1 MKNNY
6 TKKGVTLIELLI
18 AMVILSSVI
27 LAYIGIFGNIT
38 KSLTFSK
45 ARMLAS
51 SLAQE
56 KISILKGTLYY
67 RILITKTPAY
77 LTDFSPPVPYDTDYY
92 PPEEILEGGQN
103 FKRYTYVQ
111 VVQEVNGNLQ
121 TFPPTTPE
129 IGMKLITVTVVWQQ
143 QADSKKVEM
152 RTIATNPDT
161 KMYDA
166 SIIGNVRN
174 AQTFTNIP
182 NATALIA
189 ENATWSDMTDNSGN
203 YSIALLNGNYTLEVS
218 AWGYFSASRAISI
231 GPNQTI
237 TQNFDLSPMS
247 SGTVYG
253 EAWLNDHLVIS
264 QVVASTETP
273 SYNQEYVELFNP
285 TTYTWQ
291 MAVDEY
297 DPVIGLKYQGPSPA
311 PLEDIHLIYYTK
323 YIPLS
328 SYYLIANTT
337 TITSCGVT
345 KTADA
350 VFMVSTNVIKCR
362 EDDSEAA
369 GGVGIYRVSDGS
381 WIDVVGWDW
390 NLGAKSAPIFETDGI
405 NQNQGFEKGEQY
417 TRRSRPTGVITGA
430 GRCYDSNNNNIDFV
444 DTRPLIYPPKNSTDS
459 ESIGAGVPAIGAM
472 VTANDGLSTIAIAKI
487 TGSPPVSWFNLVTV
501 ATGTWTVIISSNSN
515 GLEISSVT
523 VRPNISTGVPNGS
536 TNPPWQVSGYNASIL
551 SNELTEG
558 YISGKV
564 TNVFGNVISPPITVD
579 AGYLSVQVNSA
590 GYYFVKIATGIY
602 NVTANPGN
610 LDPRYVSST
619 IDSVEVKIG
628 SVTSGINF
636 ILPQGGKVSGF
647 VTRDGIN
654 PIPDIVMTA
663 ELANGYIKGESISET
678 NGKFQI
684 INLSTGIYYIKPVL
698 SSKEMSTPAV
708 STVTVTVGSS
718 VFADTFT
725 ISGCLGTISGT
736 VTASG
741 KPIKTGVLII
751 ASTSTIPGTPPV
763 LNLSMLAATPHY
775 ASNSYETGTY
785 ILEVIGSSTTK
796 YNVYAYYVIMSD
808 TGPAIY
814 PASQSNITVLPGQ
827 DTPGVNFSW

>member
-1 MKNNY
+1 
-6 TKKGVTLIELLI
+6 
-18 AMVILSSVI
+18 
-27 LAYIGIFGNIT
+27 
-38 KSLTFSK
+38 
-45 ARMLAS
+45 
-51 SLAQE
+51 
-56 KISILKGTLYY
+56 
-67 RILITKTPAY
+67 
-77 LTDFSPPVPYDTDYY
+77 
-92 PPEEILEGGQN
+92 
-103 FKRYTYVQ
+103 
-111 VVQEVNGNLQ
+111 
-121 TFPPTTPE
+121 
-129 IGMKLITVTVVWQQ
+129 
-143 QADSKKVEM
+143 
-152 RTIATNPDT
+152 
-161 KMYDA
+161 
-166 SIIGNVRN
+166 
-174 AQTFTNIP
+174 
-182 NATALIA
+182 
-189 ENATWSDMTDNSGN
+189 
-203 YSIALLNGNYTLEVS
+203 
-218 AWGYFSASRAISI
+218 
-231 GPNQTI
+231 
-237 TQNFDLSPMS
+237 
-247 SGTVYG
+247 
-253 EAWLNDHLVIS
+253 
-264 QVVASTETP
+264 
-273 SYNQEYVELFNP
+273 
-285 TTYTWQ
+285 
-291 MAVDEY
+291 
-297 DPVIGLKYQGPSPA
+297 
-311 PLEDIHLIYYTK
+311 
-323 YIPLS
+323 
-328 SYYLIANTT
+328 
-337 TITSCGVT
+337 
-345 KTADA
+345 
-350 VFMVSTNVIKCR
+350 
-362 EDDSEAA
+362 
-369 GGVGIYRVSDGS
+369 
-381 WIDVVGWDW
+381 
-390 NLGAKSAPIFETDGI
+390 
-405 NQNQGFEKGEQY
+405 
-417 TRRSRPTGVITGA
+417 
-430 GRCYDSNNNNIDFV
+430 
-444 DTRPLIYPPKNSTDS
+444 
-459 ESIGAGVPAIGAM
+459 
-472 VTANDGLSTIAIAKI
+472 
-487 TGSPPVSWFNLVTV
+487 
-501 ATGTWTVIISSNSN
+501 
-515 GLEISSVT
+515 
-523 VRPNISTGVPNGS
+523 
-536 TNPPWQVSGYNASIL
+536 
-551 SNELTEG
+551 
-558 YISGKV
+558 
-564 TNVFGNVISPPITVD
+564 
-579 AGYLSVQVNSA
+579 VNSA